1 MKPITINYH
10 ISRLPLSFVW
20 YILVNQII
28 GKNSTMATNRNF
40 TVSKVTIPY
49 HQISKILHNNH
60 NFPCAQSLIEGSV
73 RYKKWPNSS
82 FDPSFIKFYSD
93 VNHTIRFLC
102 LTKPS
107 SVYAMEKNVVTNF
120 YCIFL
125 LLFITCIATNLVI
138 VQSCLNH
145 GTKIT
150 NSDGKYGLIIFGW
163 LP

>member
-1 MKPITINYH
+1 MVTVKPITINYH

-49 HQISKILHNNH
+49 HQISKILYNNH
-60 NFPCAQSLIEGSV
+60 TFLCAQSLIEGSV

-107 SVYAMEKNVVTNF
+107 SVYVMEKMWLPIFIVYF
-120 YCIFL
+120 YCYL
-125 LLFITCIATNLVI
+125 LHVLLQI
-138 VQSCLNH
+138 
-145 GTKIT
+145 
-150 NSDGKYGLIIFGW
+150 W
-163 LP
+163 